1 MLHCLVH
8 FTLFFDQKIKTIF
21 DKVSFKKYMVYVMT
35 KIYDNDNDTEV
46 ISSSGRVEVE
56 QNRIK
61 S

>member
-1 MLHCLVH
+1 
-8 FTLFFDQKIKTIF
+8 
-21 DKVSFKKYMVYVMT
+21 MVYVMT

-56 QNRIK
+56 QNCIK